1 MYTEFALSA
10 AWKKHNFGHLEACP
24 NVPLMH
30 AFLQGVLSSP
40 FSFMMKFGKSVVH
53 VFLNDIAQKNLLFA
67 LIDEHRV
74 HLPAHHQQTHLHSVF
89 QLVQIPCGWAN
100 TAPSPSSYI

>member
-1 MYTEFALSA
+1 MLVDDVHRVCTKCSLEKAQFWPPRSLSKCA
-10 AWKKHNFGHLEACP
+10 SYAFF
-24 NVPLMH
+24 
-30 AFLQGVLSSP
+30 FLQGVLSSP

-74 HLPAHHQQTHLHSVF
+74 HLPVYHQQTHLHSVPACPNSMW
-89 QLVQIPCGWAN
+89 LG
-100 TAPSPSSYI
+100 